1 MAALAQL
8 AAKAANPR
16 NAPVGD
22 AQGHPDAPPS
32 AMKGEYMPP
41 NASPKVQQYVAQA
54 RVIMYSPQAQ
64 QALRAAITGSQD
76 LASSAAP
83 FIASLVMKLEDKLGP
98 LNDQEYM
105 QVVSILA
112 ATIAHLAHDMGDP
125 AAQLP
130 SDATMQITKAVMQL
144 HQGQPGGASA
154 QVAQQQQQ
162 PQAPPQGAPAAPQTP
177 APMGA
182 PQ

>member
-1 MAALAQL
+1 MALAQL

-16 NAPVGD
+16 GAPTGD

-41 NASPKVQQYVAQA
+41 NASPKVQKYVAQA
-54 RVIMYSPQAQ
+54 RVIMYAPQAQ

-83 FIASLVMKLEDKLGP
+83 FIASLVMKLEDKMGP
-98 LNDQEYM
+98 LSDQEYL

-112 ATIAHLAHDMGDP
+112 ASVAHLAHDMHDP

-144 HQGQPGGASA
+144 HQQQKGAQP
-154 QVAQQQQQ
+154 QQPPPQQQA
-162 PQAPPQGAPAAPQTP
+162 PQGSAPPQAMPQPQGAMQ
-177 APMGA
+177 
-182 PQ
+182 